1 MAGIKLQ
8 ILLKFCYISIREKE
22 KVMKKTPFLIAICG
36 AIAATTA
43 NAAYSDRAFRSEIS
57 RGLDIVS
64 ARANVEVVKD
74 DAPGELGYE
83 VYQTV
88 DAVDMR
94 DVKLFIPTSMY
105 VRGGGGLNLGFATD
119 KAKFA
124 GKNYESSGSW
134 TTQIG
139 LGWNLSS
146 YVRTEIDFQTSTFE
160 FSDLKNR
167 QATYQT
173 LGGMLYFDLARRYV
187 QTGDI
192 TRRRVFS
199 PFIGFGAGFGHYE
212 FEGTDGAN
220 GFVIAAPRAQ
230 IGFNLALTDLIG
242 IDIAY
247 QYQMMIGN
255 GFGWDVRAG
264 GVDNV
269 SNIMATMRVNF

>member
-1 MAGIKLQ
+1 
-8 ILLKFCYISIREKE
+8 
-22 KVMKKTPFLIAICG
+22 MKKTQFLIAVCG
-36 AIAATTA
+36 AIAATSG
-43 NAAYSDRAFRSEIS
+43 NAAYSDRAFRSEVT
-57 RGLDIVS
+57 RGLDIIS
-64 ARANVEVVKD
+64 ARVNVDVIKD

-88 DAVDMR
+88 DAVDTR

-105 VRGGGGLNLGFATD
+105 VRAGGGFNLGFATD

-124 GKNYESSGSW
+124 GHEYESDGSW
-134 TTQIG
+134 TAQIG

-160 FSDLKNR
+160 FAKLDDR

-173 LGGMLYFDLARRYV
+173 LGGMLYFDFARRYV

-192 TRRRVFS
+192 TRRRVFV
-199 PFIGFGAGFGHYE
+199 PFMGVGAAFGHYA

-220 GFVIAAPRAQ
+220 GFVIAAPRATL
-230 IGFNLALTDLIG
+230 GFNLALTDMIG
-242 IDIAY
+242 LDIAY

-264 GVDNV
+264 GVDNI
-269 SNIMATMRVNF
+269 SNVMATMRVNF

>member
-1 MAGIKLQ
+1 
-8 ILLKFCYISIREKE
+8 
-22 KVMKKTPFLIAICG
+22 MKKTPFIIGICG
-36 AIAATTA
+36 AIWGATA

-64 ARANVEVVKD
+64 AQANVDIVED
-74 DAPGELGYE
+74 AAPGELGLE
-83 VYQTV
+83 VYQTTNA
-88 DAVDMR
+88 DDTR

-105 VRGGGGLNLGFATD
+105 VRGGAGLNLGFATD
-119 KAKFA
+119 KAKFG
-124 GKNYESSGSW
+124 GKEYESSGSW

-160 FSDLKNR
+160 FSDLKQR

-173 LGGMLYFDLARRYV
+173 NGGMLYFDLARRYV

-192 TRRRVFS
+192 TRRRVFV
-199 PFIGFGAGFGHYE
+199 PFIGLGAGFGHYE
-212 FEGTDGAN
+212 FEGTGGAD

-230 IGFNLALTDLIG
+230 VGFNIALTDLIG

-247 QYQMMIGN
+247 QYQMMFGN
-255 GFGWDVRAG
+255 DLAG
-264 GVDNV
+264 TCAPAALITSVMLWPR
-269 SNIMATMRVNF
+269 SE